1 LITAETACHSTPE
14 QAGLHVET
22 IPFDQIP
29 QQTRLFLDYLRDPMA
44 LRRFYPEAVR
54 FHYEVSERRNFVLAN
69 HKTDRATVCDA
80 LERTNSSWGAGEK
93 TLANISHLREADC
106 IAVVSGQ
113 QAGLFTGPLYTI
125 HKALSAVKLAECMS
139 ERGIKSVPVFW
150 IATEDHDFPEVAK
163 AEIINRDCALSSV
176 SVPADVHPDGLPVGQ
191 VTLDESIEASLQ
203 SLLAALPQTEFSDDL
218 EKLLR
223 DAYQPGR
230 KFSDAFAQVMTALVG
245 QQGLILL
252 DPLDSQLKQ
261 VAAPLYAEAARRA
274 HEIAIAIVNRSREL
288 EEAGYHA
295 QVAPSE
301 NSFPLF
307 WHDDNGA
314 RHALTRTSG
323 GKYQAKSA
331 GQKPDPGVPD
341 GGAPLGWD
349 GEGGLSA
356 EDYTAEELAAWALR
370 EPDRFSPNVT
380 LRAVVQD
387 FLLPTVAYYGGA
399 AEIAYFAQTAEVYRI
414 LDRPVTPILH
424 RASMT
429 LVERHTWRSLER
441 YGISLPDFF
450 AGLDHVLARVVKEY
464 LGRETAEAF
473 DHTTSSFN
481 SELDDLQEQL
491 RRVDPTLADALEKG
505 RRKINYQIDGLRTR
519 FNRAQVG
526 RDEAVHRQIERAFDL
541 LYPGKTLQ
549 ERRINMTSLLA
560 RHGRYVVDWIYG
572 AIDLGSNDHQIVYL

>member
-1 LITAETACHSTPE
+1 MSIAETACQSTPE
-14 QAGLHVET
+14 QAGLRVET

-29 QQTRLFLDYLRDPMA
+29 QQTRLFLDYLSDPIA

-54 FHYEVSERRNFVLAN
+54 DHYEVSERRDRVLAN
-69 HKTDRATVCDA
+69 HQTDRAPVCDA
-80 LERTNSSWGAGEK
+80 LERMNRSWGASEK
-93 TLANISHLREADC
+93 TLANIRLLREADC

-125 HKALSAVKLAECMS
+125 YKALSAVKLAECMTQ
-139 ERGIKSVPVFW
+139 RGIKSVPVFW
-150 IATEDHDFPEVAK
+150 MATEDHDFPEVAK
-163 AEIINRDCALSSV
+163 AEIINRDCALGSV
-176 SVPADVHPDGLPVGQ
+176 SVPAEVHRDGLPVGR
-191 VTLDESIEASLQ
+191 VVLDESIRTTLQ
-203 SLLAALPQTEFSDDL
+203 SLLEALPKNEFSDDL

-230 KFSDAFAQVMTALVG
+230 KFSDAFAQVMTTLVG
-245 QQGLILL
+245 QRGLILL

-261 VAAPLYAEAARRA
+261 AAAPLYAEAARRA

-288 EEAGYHA
+288 EKAGYHA

-301 NSFPLF
+301 NSFPMF

-314 RHALTRTSG
+314 RHALTRTDN
-323 GKYQAKSA
+323 GKYQTK
-331 GQKPDPGVPD
+331 DGV
-341 GGAPLGWD
+341 
-349 GEGGLSA
+349 EEHS
-356 EDYTAEELAAWALR
+356 AEELAVWALR

-399 AEIAYFAQTAEVYRI
+399 AEIAYFAQTAAVYRI
-414 LDRPVTPILH
+414 LDRPVTPILP
-424 RASMT
+424 RAGMT
-429 LVERHTWRSLER
+429 LVERHTWRALER
-441 YGISLPDFF
+441 YGIRLVDFF
-450 AGLDHVLARVVKEY
+450 AGLDHVLGRVVKEY
-464 LGRETAEAF
+464 LGRETAAAF
-473 DHTTSSFN
+473 EHTTRTFN
-481 SELDDLQEQL
+481 NELDDLQEQL
-491 RRVDPTLADALEKG
+491 RRVDPTLAEALEKG

-549 ERRINMTSLLA
+549 ERRINITSLLA
-560 RHGRYVVDWIYG
+560 RHGSYAVDWVYD
-572 AIDLGSNDHQIVYL
+572 AINLGSNDHQIVYL